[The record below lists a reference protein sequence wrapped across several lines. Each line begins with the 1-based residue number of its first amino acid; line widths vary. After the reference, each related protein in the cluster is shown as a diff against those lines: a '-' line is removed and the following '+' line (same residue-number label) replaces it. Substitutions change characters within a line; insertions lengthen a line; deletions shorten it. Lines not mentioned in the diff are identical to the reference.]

1 MPRKAR
7 PPRARSE
14 PSAAELDR
22 EEAALARLAGDPTLI
37 SGVYNYCDRWCE
49 RCPLTARC
57 LVFRTEQ
64 ARRRRRGGGMGR
76 DDADNARFWDDVQL
90 SFALALRMATRKA
103 RELGIDLDAPDAL
116 HDAAVEERRRR
127 RLAARQGSALHRR
140 AFAYARAVE
149 SVIERLRSRFAEL
162 EQAWRTLAR
171 LEAGDPA
178 AEATAVGD
186 TLEVVQWYRFF
197 IDVKLQRAV
206 AGRVDEAI
214 EGADG
219 FPSDA
224 DGSVKVALIAVDR
237 SLGAWAKLREHL
249 PAAEDEILDVLVQLA
264 RLRAAVE
271 REFPQARAF
280 QRPGFD

>member
-1 MPRKAR
+1 MV
-7 PPRARSE
+7 S
-14 PSAAELDR
+14 
-22 EEAALARLAGDPTLI
+22 
-37 SGVYNYCDRWCE
+37 
-49 RCPLTARC
+49 
-57 LVFRTEQ
+57 
-64 ARRRRRGGGMGR
+64 
-76 DDADNARFWDDVQL
+76 
-90 SFALALRMATRKA
+90 RKA

-116 HDAAVEERRRR
+116 NDAAEEERRRR
-127 RLAARQGSALHRR
+127 RQAALQGSALHRR
-140 AFAYARAVE
+140 ALAYAEAVGT
-149 SVIERLRSRFAEL
+149 VLARLRSRFAEL
-162 EQAWRTLAR
+162 EEAWRTLAR

-178 AEATAVGD
+178 AEATVVGD
-186 TLEVVQWYRFF
+186 ALEVVQWYRFF

-224 DGSVKVALIAVDR
+224 DGSAKVALIAVDR

-264 RLRAAVE
+264 RLRTVAE
-271 REFPQARAF
+271 REFPRARAF

>member
-7 PPRARSE
+7 SPRARAE

-22 EEAALARLAGDPTLI
+22 EEAALARLAGDPMLI

-64 ARRRRRGGGMGR
+64 TRRRRRGGMGR

-186 TLEVVQWYRFF
+186 ALEVVQWYRFF

-224 DGSVKVALIAVDR
+224 DGSAKVALIAIDR

-271 REFPQARAF
+271 RGFSRARAF